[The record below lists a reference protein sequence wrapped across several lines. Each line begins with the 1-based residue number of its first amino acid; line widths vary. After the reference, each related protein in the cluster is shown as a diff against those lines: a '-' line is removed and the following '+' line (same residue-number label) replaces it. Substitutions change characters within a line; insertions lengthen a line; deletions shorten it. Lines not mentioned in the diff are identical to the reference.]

1 MTREKKKSLT
11 VTLPPDVIEYLGKKV
26 NSREFSSMSHGV
38 EICVLKYM
46 EAKAKEENKS
56 NDVIE

>member
-46 EAKAKEENKS
+46 EAKAKE
-56 NDVIE
+56 VMTV